1 MLRHNFGL
9 DDIRLYALHNY
20 NGNVDVT
27 NRQRVSGQRMREAGW
42 RGFSDND
49 YATFN
54 SNTYSGRGADGREY
68 VINLTPITPDG
79 RKILS
84 PQELDDYA
92 ADLIAQANGDFS
104 GEDAA
109 RDGKGL
115 LISYRVVPE
124 GMTLEEV
131 IAEETE
137 AMERLHNI
145 SESLMSPEAFAS
157 SGVSGF
163 DTDSFFE
170 FLAELDEM
178 GIKDNVLNQYDGLMA
193 AVGAYELEPTKEN
206 LYAII
211 EALYNGANAWDTYKK
226 ARDEANSRI
235 ATDQQGAEALSLL
248 SQARNAEELASIF
261 NRELTPAQ
269 QEYVV
274 KNSKAYQD
282 LTDEAID
289 YSTAIKRMRTEAQ
302 MINADGLA
310 DQGKIWAKTADYLE
324 DARKGGD
331 EYYKTLS
338 SLIGEVDDFTTAQAA
353 LNAIQSGQL
362 EPSTDAYT
370 DAMKTLASYTGLTAE
385 YLQDNL
391 GVAAEMLSNDMI
403 LAGDS
408 VGYLIESM
416 FSAANIQFDA
426 SNWRAQLM
434 NLANDADFADQ
445 RLAQL
450 VMSLLNLDGST
461 LSVGNDGH
469 VQVNWGQRTYQRSGR
484 SRSSSGSGSRSGS
497 SSRSS
502 SSSPRS
508 SSTNEVTAIQRLV
521 DMMDQVQNL
530 FSYHQSMIQQIQNI
544 YSEKGEFTN
553 LIAVY
558 QEEKDAIAENNKVLE
573 ENVQRLEELI
583 PSQQALVAGMSTS
596 DENYKQESE
605 DLKRLQEA
613 HQKYKKELLANVAAQ
628 DKLTKAMKDAEKQ
641 IRQLEMNLE
650 NEILQAIEDRNAR
663 EERMLQGRIEMENTI
678 LDIIKKRYEKERD
691 EIINSANV
699 QINALTEES
708 RLLDEQFNK
717 RKKLADQQDKQAKLQ
732 QLEAKLARIS
742 ADPTRAKEAQTI
754 RQQIA
759 DLRDEMAWD
768 TAEAEVQAQQDS
780 IDQQKQSLEDYI
792 DYVEDYYEDLFEH
805 PQKLIE
811 EMKEIISQTDD
822 EILAWLQAN
831 DETYANSTEATQ
843 TQMVKDWQ
851 TTLND
856 MRGVVETYWDEVED
870 IIGGGDEAI
879 LKFLTENHEGYLTS
893 SEKRQ
898 QQYLDDWKELLDDI
912 ESAYQRTYDKI
923 QSYDYDTIPIPDA
936 SSYSVG
942 GSNSSG
948 SGGYTGGGNPSPSQP
963 STPAK
968 KTYSGI
974 LAYYGPGGLKSKN
987 FSVQATSK
995 DEAHKL
1001 FMAEGNRLGSYYQ
1014 AGSAYA
1020 KGGLAYST
1028 GPAWLDGTPNAP
1040 ERVLS
1045 PYQTELF
1052 EDLIQTLHEVRVST
1066 NSFGFAPPAMSSNNN
1081 SFVFDGDII
1090 VNVETLS
1097 DDADYEEVAA
1107 RVGEVL
1113 VRQMS
1118 RSGAVGGIATL

>member
-1 MLRHNFGL
+1 MFNELWQKLVENPS
-9 DDIRLYALHNY
+9 
-20 NGNVDVT
+20 GNVGWIDGYWDQFRAAMKEAKT
-27 NRQRVSGQRMREAGW
+27 EYESFSGQLWSKM
-42 RGFSDND
+42 SK
-49 YATFN
+49 Y
-54 SNTYSGRGADGREY
+54 
-68 VINLTPITPDG
+68 
-79 RKILS
+79 
-84 PQELDDYA
+84 
-92 ADLIAQANGDFS
+92 
-104 GEDAA
+104 
-109 RDGKGL
+109 
-115 LISYRVVPE
+115 
-124 GMTLEEV
+124 
-131 IAEETE
+131 
-137 AMERLHNI
+137 ME
-145 SESLMSPEAFAS
+145 
-157 SGVSGF
+157 
-163 DTDSFFE
+163 
-170 FLAELDEM
+170 
-178 GIKDNVLNQYDGLMA
+178 
-193 AVGAYELEPTKEN
+193 
-206 LYAII
+206 
-211 EALYNGANAWDTYKK
+211 
-226 ARDEANSRI
+226 
-235 ATDQQGAEALSLL
+235 
-248 SQARNAEELASIF
+248 
-261 NRELTPAQ
+261 
-269 QEYVV
+269 
-274 KNSKAYQD
+274 
-282 LTDEAID
+282 
-289 YSTAIKRMRTEAQ
+289 STA
-302 MINADGLA
+302 
-310 DQGKIWAKTADYLE
+310 
-324 DARKGGD
+324 KGGD
-331 EYYKTLS
+331 EYYKTLAD
-338 SLIGEVDDFTTAQAA
+338 LVGEVDEFTAAQAA
-353 LNAIQSGQL
+353 LNAVQSGQL
-362 EPSTDAYT
+362 EPGTDEYT
-370 DAMKTLASYTGLTAE
+370 DALRTLASYTGLTAE
-385 YLQDNL
+385 YLQDHL
-391 GVAAEMLSNDMI
+391 GFAAQM
-403 LAGDS
+403 LAGDMDVAS
-408 VGYLIESM
+408 DSIGYMTESL
-416 FSAANIQFDA
+416 FQAAGIQFDS
-426 SNWRAQLM
+426 SNWRAQL
-434 NLANDADFADQ
+434 LALGASADETQ
-445 RLAQL
+445 SRLAQL
-450 VMSLLNLDGST
+450 ILSMLDLDGST
-461 LSVGNDGH
+461 LTTDSAGKIA
-469 VQVNWGQRTYQRSGR
+469 VNWGQRAYQRSGR

-856 MRGVVETYWDEVED
+856 MHGIVETYWDEVEE

-942 GSNSSG
+942 GSNY
-948 SGGYTGGGNPSPSQP
+948 SGGGNTGGGGSSP
-963 STPAK
+963 TPTPK
-968 KTYSGI
+968 PKTYTVTYMTGSTLVTAGTNLTKAEAEQKVRDLKNNYGYKSG
-974 LAYYGPGGLKSKN
+974 Y
-987 FSVQATSK
+987 FSDIRMFK
-995 DEAHKL
+995 
-1001 FMAEGNRLGSYYQ
+1001 
-1014 AGSAYA
+1014 
-1020 KGGLAYST
+1020 KGGIVDYT
-1028 GPAWLDGTPNAP
+1028 GPAWVDGTKGEPEAFLNARQTSIIGDFAKML
-1040 ERVLS
+1040 ERA
-1045 PYQTELF
+1045 T
-1052 EDLIQTLHEVRVST
+1052 VSIPSFPAFGE
-1066 NSFGFAPPAMSSNNN
+1066 SFGNSQSNSVVIEQIN
-1081 SFVFDGDII
+1081 